1 MERISKYFPD
11 LTERQY
17 LQFEALLRL
26 YPEWNEKINVISRK
40 DICNLETNHILHS
53 LSIARFIRFTP
64 GSRILDFGAGG
75 GFPSIP
81 LAVMFPQTHFHL
93 VDRVGKKLKVA
104 ASIAEDTG
112 LENVTVQ
119 HGDIGECHERFDFV
133 VSRAVMPLPDL
144 VRLSRRNISGE
155 QRNALPNGLI
165 TLKGGDIGDELG
177 SFRKIAEVEKI
188 NQWFPDEEFFETK
201 LLVYMP
207 LVQNR

>member
-64 GSRILDFGAGG
+64 GSRIIDFGAGG

-81 LAVMFPQTHFHL
+81 LAVMFPETHFHL

>member
-81 LAVMFPQTHFHL
+81 LAVMFPETHFHL

-201 LLVYMP
+201 LLVYLP

>member
-1 MERISKYFPD
+1 M
-11 LTERQY
+11 
-17 LQFEALLRL
+17 QFEALLRL

-81 LAVMFPQTHFHL
+81 LAVMFPETHFHL

>member
-26 YPEWNEKINVISRK
+26 YPEWNDKINVISRK

-81 LAVMFPQTHFHL
+81 LAVMFPETHFHL

-119 HGDIGECHERFDFV
+119 HSDIGECHERFDFV

-201 LLVYMP
+201 LLVYLP

>member
-81 LAVMFPQTHFHL
+81 LAVMFPETHFHL
-93 VDRVGKKLKVA
+93 VDRVGKKLRVA

-201 LLVYMP
+201 LLVYLP

>member
-64 GSRILDFGAGG
+64 GSRIIDFGAGG

-81 LAVMFPQTHFHL
+81 LAVMFPETHFHL

-201 LLVYMP
+201 LLVYLP

>member
-81 LAVMFPQTHFHL
+81 LAVMFPETHFHL